1 MPPSMDGPTKNGQ
14 FGCVCLSLHLEPS
27 SGGGSEQIKASL
39 QEITQNNDL
48 DCDVAGG
55 KNHRSVFTPI
65 PRCNARESP
74 RATNL
79 TGPKAEETCIIG
91 KKLN

>member
-1 MPPSMDGPTKNGQ
+1 MGSLAVFACPCTWNPPVVGGPSILLK
-14 FGCVCLSLHLEPS
+14 
-27 SGGGSEQIKASL
+27 QIKASL